1 MRSTTSKTDHR
12 FDLPALPVSVVSL
25 DGQVVGTDQPSW
37 LLRSS
42 ADGGKLL
49 ALKWSRLDDSAI
61 LTERARY
68 LVKLFLAD
76 KISRKKAR
84 TIENDF
90 RMFFRFQGWL
100 QSIHR
105 VSFEWSD
112 LTEGIAQQRSHCSYR
127 YHGSQRCPARLRPG
141 GDVQATLEAA
151 ARRLSIRQQQEVVRE
166 NVAPFDFKEGTHPVS
181 AKISPRRNGKK
192 DYTEKQGQYL
202 AKHARHL
209 ATDYYR
215 LNPSA
220 AGSSWFQVRHPARDH
235 KQRSLR
241 SKAWLTNSLRVAG
254 VRTMPTLWAGCLREV
269 DTR

>member
-1 MRSTTSKTDHR
+1 VRSTTSKTDHR

-127 YHGSQRCPARLRPG
+127 YHEANAARLG
-141 GDVQATLEAA
+141 
-151 ARRLSIRQQQEVVRE
+151 
-166 NVAPFDFKEGTHPVS
+166 FDPEEMYKPLLKPLRGVS
-181 AKISPRRNGKK
+181 RS
-192 DYTEKQGQYL
+192 
-202 AKHARHL
+202 
-209 ATDYYR
+209 
-215 LNPSA
+215 
-220 AGSSWFQVRHPARDH
+220 GSSRKWCGR
-235 KQRSLR
+235 
-241 SKAWLTNSLRVAG
+241 
-254 VRTMPTLWAGCLREV
+254 M
-269 DTR
+269 